1 MEIYE
6 PTRCLYLQQLPKESP
21 LAGAPDKRV
30 ALIQGASIVRARF
43 HELPP
48 IGQYPIFWG
57 NEFTSPQ
64 AALGVRDSCKRLRA
78 HTGAKKAL
86 AGKMGF
92 PGALRCGQQGGPLA
106 PCHSHCIKI
115 TSVVLK
121 KKTSP

>member
-1 MEIYE
+1 MPRPLGRAHSWAPSWRLRERRSSPRAE
-6 PTRCLYLQQLPKESP
+6 DVYLQ
-21 LAGAPDKRV
+21 
-30 ALIQGASIVRARF
+30 
-43 HELPP
+43 
-48 IGQYPIFWG
+48 
-57 NEFTSPQ
+57 SPQ